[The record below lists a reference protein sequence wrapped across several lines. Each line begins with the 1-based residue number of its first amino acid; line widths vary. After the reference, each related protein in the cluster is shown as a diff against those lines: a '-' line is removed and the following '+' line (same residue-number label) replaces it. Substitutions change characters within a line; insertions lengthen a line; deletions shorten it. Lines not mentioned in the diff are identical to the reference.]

1 MTQEPPAAAY
11 RLYFLGAN
19 DHIEDVRV
27 LDCASDREAV
37 ESARRF
43 INGRDL
49 ELWERGRFICRFP
62 RSNCASQR
70 TILVDG
76 R

>member
-1 MTQEPPAAAY
+1 MTQVQPAAAY
-11 RLYFLGAN
+11 RLYFLDAN

-37 ESARRF
+37 EASRRF

-49 ELWERGRFICRFP
+49 ELWERGRFISRFP
-62 RSNCASQR
+62 KACFPWLARVNGR
-70 TILVDG
+70 T
-76 R
+76 

>member
-1 MTQEPPAAAY
+1 MTQEQPAAAY
-11 RLYFLGAN
+11 RLYFLGAH

-37 ESARRF
+37 ESARQF

-49 ELWERGRFICRFP
+49 ELWDRGRFISRFP
-62 RSNCASQR
+62 RSNCAAR
-70 TILVDG
+70 RAVLVNG